1 MTFYKLCDC
10 GIKVT
15 FERRPDAPRKC
26 ECGRHL
32 FEKPILDE
40 ADLPDEE
47 PDAAEKIESE
57 LQPPT
62 EDVCTYS
69 LDAVD
74 GSFSIAIPPSGG
86 IVGRQHLGM
95 EHFVDNSAISRAHLE
110 VAPRGK
116 LGVGVTDVSR
126 FGTTVGSERL
136 IRDITK
142 LIRPGTIVKLYETEL
157 LLVRHKEN
165 NDGET

>member
-1 MTFYKLCDC
+1 MAYYKLCDC

-40 ADLPDEE
+40 ADLPSEE
-47 PDAAEKIESE
+47 LDVAEDADPEP
-57 LQPPT
+57 QTQT
-62 EDVCTYS
+62 EDVYTYS

-74 GSFSIAIPPSGG
+74 GSYTIAIPPEGG
-86 IVGRQHLGM
+86 IVGRQHLGR
-95 EHFVDNSAISRAHLE
+95 EHFVNNSAISRAHLE

-116 LGVGVTDVSR
+116 LGVSVTDVSR
-126 FGTTVGSERL
+126 YGTTVGSEQL
-136 IRDITK
+136 IKDITK

-165 NDGET
+165 DDGET